1 MKNSKRRSTEMSQM
15 TNSECNSEIDTEC
28 NVSKEKD
35 GVKAPKRKK
44 YCTFNDNWLK
54 EDEFQNWLVKKYV

>member
-44 YCTFNDNWLK
+44 YINVLLTAIG
-54 EDEFQNWLVKKYV
+54 

>member
-1 MKNSKRRSTEMSQM
+1 MKDSKLRSTEMSQM
-15 TNSECNSEIDTEC
+15 TNSKCNSDSEIDTEC

-44 YCTFNDNWLK
+44 YCTFNGNWLK
-54 EDEFQNWLVKKYV
+54 EDEFQNEQK